1 MYIAYVVLAVLL
13 ALACTMSASG
23 KLRRDERNIEII
35 HRQVGVP
42 LRWFPWLAACEL
54 AGAAGVLVG
63 IAWAPIGLAA
73 ASGLTLYFL
82 LALLA
87 HVRIGDWK
95 GTTLPLVPLALS
107 IATLVAR
114 ALSL

>member
-1 MYIAYVVLAVLL
+1 MFIAYVVLAILL
-13 ALACTMSASG
+13 AAASVMSASG

-42 LRWFPWLAACEL
+42 LRWFPWLAGCEL
-54 AGAAGVLVG
+54 AGAAGVLIG

-73 ASGLTLYFL
+73 ASGLTLYFS

-95 GTTLPLVPLALS
+95 GAALPLVPLVLS
-107 IATLVAR
+107 IATLLAR
-114 ALSL
+114 ILSL